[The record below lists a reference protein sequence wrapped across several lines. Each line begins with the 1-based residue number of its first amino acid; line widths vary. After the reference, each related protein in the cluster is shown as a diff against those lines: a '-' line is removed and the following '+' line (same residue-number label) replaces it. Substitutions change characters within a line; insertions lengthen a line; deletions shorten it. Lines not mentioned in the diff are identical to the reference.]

1 MRKLIVFLVVLVM
14 ALGSADALAKK
25 KKRKKKRKKK
35 GSSSAIT
42 VPIDVGIGP
51 TANQWLGTIADDQ
64 QFHWGLKMDLG
75 AIIDQKTIKA
85 NKHRIPK
92 KYRGMATKMKE
103 FVYRP
108 LWYLPDSLLLS
119 PKRNN
124 GQMWGV
130 TFRPI
135 GLGVSL
141 INSGFLKLSL
151 SAGLVLTGA
160 YMSNDLWVSDHAY
173 DSDSMWFLRP
183 GANAKATLLLK
194 FSRSF
199 LISVG
204 YDAYAYVPQT
214 LGRDF
219 WEEVGENITQDSAW
233 LNGQA
238 FLMLHFRFPYTTRL

>member
-1 MRKLIVFLVVLVM
+1 MRRLIVFLMVLVL

-35 GSSSAIT
+35 ASSSIT
-42 VPIDVGIGP
+42 VPVDVGIGP
-51 TANQWLGTIADDQ
+51 TANQWFGTIATDQ
-64 QFHWGLKMDLG
+64 QFHWGLKLDLA

-92 KYRGMATKMKE
+92 KYRGMASKMKE

-108 LWYLPDSLLLS
+108 FWYLPDSLLLS
-119 PKRNN
+119 PKTEN
-124 GQMWGV
+124 GQMFGV
-130 TFRPI
+130 TLRPI
-135 GLGVSL
+135 GLGLSL
-141 INSGFLKLSL
+141 LDSGFLKLSL

-160 YMSNDLWVSDHAY
+160 YMSNDLWMSDHGY

-183 GANAKATLLLK
+183 GANVKATLLFKLSK
-194 FSRSF
+194 SF
-199 LISVG
+199 LVSMG
-204 YDAYAYVPQT
+204 YDAYGYVPQT

-219 WEEVGENITQDSAW
+219 WEEVGENLMEDSAW

-238 FLMLHFRFPYTTRL
+238 FVMLHFRFPYTTTL